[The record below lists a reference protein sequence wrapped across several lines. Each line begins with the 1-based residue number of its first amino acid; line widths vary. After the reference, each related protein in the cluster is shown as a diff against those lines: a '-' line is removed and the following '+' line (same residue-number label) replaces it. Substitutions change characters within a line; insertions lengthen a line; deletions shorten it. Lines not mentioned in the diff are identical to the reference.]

1 MHSRDDFRTEV
12 KRAVAARVGSICSN
26 PECLAPT
33 RGPQDDPAGT
43 LNLGVAAHITAASP
57 GGPRYDPSLSPE
69 DRSSAPNGIW
79 LCQNCAKLIDND
91 PLRFPAEVLRA
102 WKTLAEHRARSTIG
116 KAPVPASESEAQR
129 KCRELTSWK
138 GKTVTL
144 SQMATGNAAMMIGPA
159 SGSSW
164 VELIECTEFYVSVEK
179 KGTDGWQRS
188 IALSNI
194 EISYDN
200 SRCQLELQE
209 RHR

>member
-1 MHSRDDFRTEV
+1 MHSRDDFSTEV
-12 KRAVAARVGSICSN
+12 KRALAARVGGICSN

-33 RGPQDDPAGT
+33 SGPQDDPART
-43 LNLGVAAHITAASP
+43 LNLGVTAHITAASP

-69 DRSSAPNGIW
+69 DRCSAPNGIW

-91 PLRFPAEVLRA
+91 LLRFPAEVLRD
-102 WKTLAEHRARSTIG
+102 WRTRSEHRARSTIG
-116 KAPVPASESEAQR
+116 KAPLPAFESEAQR
-129 KCRELTSWK
+129 KCRELASWK

-144 SQMATGNAAMMIGPA
+144 SQMAVRMIGPVL
-159 SGSSW
+159 GSSW
-164 VELIECTEFYVSVEK
+164 VELIDCTEFYVTVGER
-179 KGTDGWQRS
+179 GADGWQRS